1 MSSDDNESEL
11 THSVLQED
19 DYYAFFNLD
28 REATPEEI
36 NNAYRRFSRIYH
48 PDKHTNP
55 SEKSEAEMLFSKTKK
70 AYEVLSDPHKRAIYD
85 SLGVQ
90 GLETEGWEIV
100 QKTKTPQEIR
110 EEYER
115 LARERNE
122 RRLHQR
128 THPRGTLTVNINATD
143 IFTDYGDFYDELD
156 DSEGWTIPAIEV
168 TGMSLSQSIEVPLTL
183 KDTAVLSGSLSTHNG
198 TGSGTFNL
206 ATRRLLSSKSSLECS
221 CFAGNGPGLGLKGF
235 RRLTQ
240 YAFAT
245 CDTQLHVTSAGLKA
259 GLETV
264 LGYQFSSSTI
274 GYFTWRAGMLA
285 SMSTSVVKNTPT
297 YSTGFNVYVAM
308 PNSYAMVHYSRKM
321 LKDELRLKFVLKVGT
336 LGSYFEYGVEKKVTE
351 HTRLTAAVGCGYPSG
366 IVLKVKIFRASQVYA
381 FPIHLCEDVAGA
393 PLFYATVTPLVV
405 YLVVKKLII
414 DPIVRDQKSR
424 DIERQRELNK
434 TRLAEKRRE
443 AKAAVNLMQATFS
456 RIRSEEEKKKG
467 LVIIK
472 AYFGKAVSL
481 SSPDLDPS
489 EDVIDV
495 TIPLQCL
502 VKDSKLVLHDSSKSQ
517 LAGFFD
523 PCVGEDKFLSIQY
536 LFHSHLHECVIG
548 DREKLRIPKQSHR
561 VST

>member
-1 MSSDDNESEL
+1 MSTDENESEL
-11 THSVLQED
+11 SHSVLQED

-28 REATPEEI
+28 REATPDEI

-55 SEKSEAEMLFSKTKK
+55 SEKTEAEMLFSKTKK
-70 AYEVLSDPHKRAIYD
+70 RAIYD
-85 SLGVQ
+85 SVGVQ

-100 QKTKTPQEIR
+100 QRTKTPQEIR

-143 IFTDYGDFYDELD
+143 IFTEYEEFYDELD
-156 DSEGWTIPAIEV
+156 AEGWTLPVIEV
-168 TGMSLSQSIEVPLTL
+168 SGMSLSQSIEVPLTL
-183 KDTAVLSGSLSTHNG
+183 KDTATLSGSLSTHNG

-206 ATRRLLSSKSSLECS
+206 ATRRLLSSKTSLECS

-235 RRLTQ
+235 RRITQ

-245 CDTQLHVTSAGLKA
+245 CDAQLHLTSTGLKA
-259 GLETV
+259 GLESV
-264 LGYQFSSSTI
+264 LGYQLSSSTI
-274 GYFTWRAGMLA
+274 GYFTWRAGMMS
-285 SMSTSVVKNTPT
+285 SMSTSVVKNMPN
-297 YSTGFNVYVAM
+297 YSTGFNVYIAM
-308 PNSYAMVHYSRKM
+308 PNSYAMLHYSRKM
-321 LKDELRLKFVLKVGT
+321 LKDELKLKFVLKIGT

-366 IVLKVKIFRASQVYA
+366 IVLKVKIIRASQIYS
-381 FPIHLCEDVAGA
+381 FPIHLCEDLAGA

-472 AYFGKAVSL
+472 AFFGKAVSL
-481 SSPDLDPS
+481 SAPDLDLS

-495 TIPLQCL
+495 TVPLQCL

-523 PCVGEDKFLSIQY
+523 PCVGEDKYLSIQY
-536 LFHSHLHECVIG
+536 LFHSHLHEAVIG
-548 DREKLRIPKQSHR
+548 DRDKLRIPKQSHR
-561 VST
+561 VTT